1 MARKVLVIDDN
12 NDLLDLLREALTAEG
27 YEVEC
32 LPQIDNIYEAVLQS
46 RAGLII
52 VDFILDGINGGELC
66 HQIKINPRT
75 SHIPVIMIS
84 GYTRVLESLGGNYG
98 ADHFLP
104 KPFDLNELVDTV
116 NTLFPKNES
125 VA

>member
-1 MARKVLVIDDN
+1 MTRKVLVIDDN
-12 NDLLDLLREALTAEG
+12 NDLLDLLREALSAEG
-27 YEVEC
+27 YEVDC

-84 GYTRVLESLGGNYG
+84 GYTRVLESLGGDYG
-98 ADHFLP
+98 ADHFLS
-104 KPFDLNELVDTV
+104 KPFDLSELVDTV
-116 NTLFPKNES
+116 NNLFPKGES